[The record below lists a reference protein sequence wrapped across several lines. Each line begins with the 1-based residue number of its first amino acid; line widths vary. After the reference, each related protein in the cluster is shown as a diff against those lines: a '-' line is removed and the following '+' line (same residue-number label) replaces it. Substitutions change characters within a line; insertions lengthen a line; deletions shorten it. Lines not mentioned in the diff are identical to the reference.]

1 MIQYKQKNVKI
12 RDSDQCEETG
22 SRTEWVN
29 DTGRERSAVHQGGEK
44 DMDTTPQG
52 VGTSQKLTA
61 KTVIKKSIIH
71 QPRVI

>member
-1 MIQYKQKNVKI
+1 MGQYKQKNVTI
-12 RDSDQCEETG
+12 RDRDQREEAGLRTG
-22 SRTEWVN
+22 WVK

-52 VGTSQKLTA
+52 VGTPQTLTA
-61 KTVIKKSIIH
+61 KTVTTKSIIH

>member
-12 RDSDQCEETG
+12 RYSDQCKEAG
-22 SRTEWVN
+22 SITKWEN
-29 DTGRERSAVHQGGEK
+29 DIGRERSAVHQGGEK

-52 VGTSQKLTA
+52 VGTSQNLTA
-61 KTVIKKSIIH
+61 KTVITKSIIH